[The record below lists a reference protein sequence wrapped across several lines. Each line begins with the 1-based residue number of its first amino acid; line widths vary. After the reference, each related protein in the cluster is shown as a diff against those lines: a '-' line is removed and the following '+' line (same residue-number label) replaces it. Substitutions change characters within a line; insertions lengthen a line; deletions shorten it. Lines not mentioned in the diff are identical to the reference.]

1 MKRLYRLYI
10 FSVSGALGGVI
21 ASWLHQF
28 YFVDTLATAL
38 NPSTRYLYLAYLG
51 VVIGIPIGFL
61 PTYVEGRGNYS
72 LRGAIRTGL
81 TGAVLGGLSG
91 AVALPLAEWVHLGLG
106 GGMKGRVTA
115 WMLFG
120 TFVGVFVGIAEG
132 RVGGARPWRGM
143 FGGAICAGV
152 RSRRTLKPEHADV
165 LSISSFGAMGNL
177 IALSRAGALRVL
189 PTHLSRVNGYFAQG
203 IIAAARS
210 NDSAIL
216 ALLLLGFFIALS
228 IALFVNVLSDAWL
241 EGQPGSKVQGRIYH
255 LGKFREPH
263 QAIIGSDKSKAVFI
277 YIQDA
282 QAEHAGITLTRRGAR
297 LRHLA
302 QNGVTRVNGATVKE
316 RMLRDGEFVEIGS
329 ARLKYRE
336 RRRTTTAPAAPAK
349 MPTG

>member
-72 LRGAIRTGL
+72 LRGAIRSGL

-143 FGGAICAGV
+143 FGGAIG
-152 RSRRTLKPEHADV
+152 
-165 LSISSFGAMGNL
+165 
-177 IALSRAGALRVL
+177 GALTGVVL
-189 PTHLSRVNGYFAQG
+189 ELILSGPTQSPGEPLRAPAAQG